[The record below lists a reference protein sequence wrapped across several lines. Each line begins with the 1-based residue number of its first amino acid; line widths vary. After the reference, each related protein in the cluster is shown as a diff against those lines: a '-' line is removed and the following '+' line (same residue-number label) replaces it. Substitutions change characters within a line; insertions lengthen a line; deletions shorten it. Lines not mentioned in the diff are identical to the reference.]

1 MGRPKK
7 KRKPAR
13 RRKSVN
19 EGRVPVDRNEP
30 KNWGGAD
37 PLPGGRTRVC
47 NETTAARL
55 LRTHAITPA
64 QSYAWDQAQRIHER
78 FNAAQQARVSSYG
91 ETGGGYSDSD
101 PDWFVTGWP
110 IYRAWF
116 NTWPDK
122 TFSRDVIEKIIL
134 GGLTI
139 KAFIEGC
146 SVTRPRLMKC
156 LLALLDDLS
165 GRMQKEAID

>member
-1 MGRPKK
+1 M
-7 KRKPAR
+7 
-13 RRKSVN
+13 
-19 EGRVPVDRNEP
+19 PVDRRLP
-30 KNWGGAD
+30 GSWGGAD

-91 ETGGGYSDSD
+91 ETGGGYSDGD

-116 NTWPDK
+116 NTWSSK
-122 TFSRDVIEKIIL
+122 AMARSVIEKIIL

-139 KAFIEGC
+139 AAAIAQMDI
-146 SVTRPRLMKC
+146 SRPKVMRC
-156 LLALLDDLS
+156 LLSVLDDLVARQP
-165 GRMQKEAID
+165 GFRR